1 MEPSTTDELVVY
13 AVLVASL
20 VLFLQGKVR
29 YDGVALLALLTVTLA
44 GIVEPEDAFLGF
56 GHPAVITVAAVLVV
70 SHGLM
75 NSGVVAILSE
85 WLGKTGERPVV
96 HLAVLTITIA
106 LLSGFINNVGALAL
120 LMPVALRLAK
130 SGGYQPS
137 MLLMP
142 LAFGSLLGG
151 MTTLIGT
158 PPNIVIAT
166 FRNDATGEPFR
177 MFDFGPVGAA
187 VALAGVAFIVLGGW
201 RLVPRRESG
210 RDQEER
216 FAVGEYMAE
225 VRVPPESKAI
235 GMTFADLEREFA
247 PELAIVSLVRAE
259 RQVPLPSPR
268 DVIREDDVLIVET
281 GADQLETMA
290 EKLELQYEGRNSP
303 TVGSLSS
310 DEVSVVEAVVA
321 SGSRIA
327 GRSAY
332 SVRLRSRFGLNLLAV
347 SRSGRRLAN
356 RLSRAELQ
364 PGDALL
370 IQGYAESLPS
380 YLRYL
385 GLIPLQERRLGK
397 GERQKLTFTVGV
409 FLVAI
414 AATALGF
421 VSAPVALVAAGLV
434 MVLTRVLSLEE
445 VYEAVDWPIIVLL
458 GAMIPVGGAL
468 ETSGAADRIGQLI
481 LDVSGEYPVGVALVI
496 VLVGTMF
503 LSDLVNN
510 AAAAVLMAPIGIRL
524 AEGFDASV
532 DPFLMAV
539 AVGASCAF
547 LTPIGHQSNTLV
559 MGPGGYRFGDYW
571 RLGLLLEVVIVVV
584 AVPVIL
590 LVWPP

>member
-1 MEPSTTDELVVY
+1 MEHSTADELVVY
-13 AVLVASL
+13 VVLLAAL
-20 VLFLQGKVR
+20 VLFLHGKVR
-29 YDGVALLALLTVTLA
+29 YDGVALLALLAVTLT
-44 GIVEPEDAFLGF
+44 GVVEPEEAFLGF

-85 WLGKTGERPVV
+85 WLGKTGERPIV
-96 HLAVLTITIA
+96 HLAVLTLAIA
-106 LLSGFINNVGALAL
+106 VISGFINNVGALAL
-120 LMPVALRLAK
+120 LMPVALRLAR

-137 MLLMP
+137 FLLMP

-166 FRNDATGEPFR
+166 FRNEATGEPFR

-187 VALAGVAFIVLGGW
+187 VALAGVAFIILGGW
-201 RLVPRRESG
+201 RLVPRREPG
-210 RDQEER
+210 RDQDER
-216 FAVGEYMAE
+216 FAVGEYMTE
-225 VRVPPESKAI
+225 VRVPAESKAL
-235 GMTFADLEREFA
+235 GMTFGEIEQEFA
-247 PELAIVSLVRAE
+247 PDLTIVSLVRGE
-259 RQVPLPSPR
+259 RRMPLPSPR
-268 DVIREDDVLIVET
+268 DVLREGDILIVES
-281 GADQLETMA
+281 GADQMDELA
-290 EKLELQYEGRNSP
+290 EKFELEYEGRNSP
-303 TVGSLSS
+303 SVGALAS
-310 DEVSVVEAVVA
+310 DDVSVVEAVVT

-332 SVRLRSRFGLNLLAV
+332 SVRMRSRFGVNLLAI
-347 SRSGRRLAN
+347 SRRGQRLSNRLA
-356 RLSRAELQ
+356 RIDVQ
-364 PGDALL
+364 PGDVLL
-370 IQGYAESLPS
+370 VQGHAESLSS

-397 GERQKLTFTVGV
+397 GERQKLTFTVSV
-409 FLVAI
+409 FAIAI
-414 AATALGF
+414 AATALGL
-421 VSAPVALVAAGLV
+421 VQAPVALVGAGLV
-434 MVLTRVLSLEE
+434 MVLTRVLRLEE

-468 ETSGAADRIGQLI
+468 ETSGAADRIGQGILDISGSYPTAVALLI
-481 LDVSGEYPVGVALVI
+481 L
-496 VLVGTMF
+496 LVGTMF

-571 RLGLLLEVVIVVV
+571 RIGLPLQVIIV
-584 AVPVIL
+584 AVAIPMIL